1 MLTNRIQF
9 DSYDLHDF
17 RFYRESQRN
26 INVFYF
32 FSAALECHFPNDQEE
47 LLRAASFGKCFTSD
61 PSGAEKFAS
70 ACRTLRVLNNIRDPQ
85 IGVPLTH
92 QQYKALGFT
101 SVVDRMIL
109 RNLWP
114 LAVSICEHLQVHV

>member
-1 MLTNRIQF
+1 MIHTVFDFIGRTNETLMYF
-9 DSYDLHDF
+9 C
-17 RFYRESQRN
+17 
-26 INVFYF
+26 F